1 MASLGATAVIS
12 TSVPMRNWARL
23 TVTDADAGLDAGG
36 EAGRAM
42 GVIAQAGENGIK
54 GRRKKAARRC
64 IWSEASKKK
73 AQSHWNRGRAPD
85 GRGASGGLGV
95 GASRPPHPP

>member
-42 GVIAQAGENGIK
+42 GMIAQAGENGIQAS
-54 GRRKKAARRC
+54 RKRNGRRC
-64 IWSEASKKK
+64 IGSEASKK
-73 AQSHWNRGRAPD
+73 QRGVHWTRGPAPK
-85 GRGASGGLGV
+85 GAGAAGGLGL
-95 GASRPPHPP
+95 APAR

>member
-36 EAGRAM
+36 EAGGGM
-42 GVIAQAGENGIK
+42 GVIAQAGENGKK
-54 GRRKKAARRC
+54 GRRKKNARRFIGNGANEKQRGC
-64 IWSEASKKK
+64 HGA
-73 AQSHWNRGRAPD
+73 RGRAPEC
-85 GRGASGGLGV
+85 GGARGGGGV
-95 GASRPPHPP
+95 GPAR